1 MQAGQTPVGELLQ
14 AFHSQLTAG
23 CPRAIIELWI
33 TQALSR
39 DTTSSTPRAVE
50 IDFVPS
56 IAPESNRLAGPGS
69 SAWWTAKWA
78 RGLDQARLKHGEHG
92 FDG

>member
-50 IDFVPS
+50 IDFVRPLPRKATGS
-56 IAPESNRLAGPGS
+56 LGLVALLGGPPNGLE
-69 SAWWTAKWA
+69 AWTKPV
-78 RGLDQARLKHGEHG
+78 
-92 FDG
+92 